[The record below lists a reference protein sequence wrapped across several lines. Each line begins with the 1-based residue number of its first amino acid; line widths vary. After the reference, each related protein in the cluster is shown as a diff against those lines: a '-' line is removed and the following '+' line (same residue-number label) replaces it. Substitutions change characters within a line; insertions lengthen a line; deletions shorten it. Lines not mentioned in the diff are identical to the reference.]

1 MHYMFILYIRKNYKV
16 VVEELQENLLLLPK
30 VYDRI
35 QALKNKIEI

>member
-1 MHYMFILYIRKNYKV
+1 MFILFIRKNYKV
-16 VVEELQENLLLLPK
+16 VVEELQENLLLLQK

>member
-1 MHYMFILYIRKNYKV
+1 MFILYIRKNYKV